1 MFISITTPIYDCFQ
15 SVQESVLVRKLVYR
29 YCKITVKIDTP
40 KKLLVLY
47 IFRVGNT
54 RQILNEQLLLDS
66 YKNFTRQVT
75 ISKTSMMNMTFSE
88 QVKLMSTI
96 DIAFGVH
103 GAGFVNCMF
112 MQPKSGLIEFFAQYF
127 HAYYYMYLTR
137 KTTLFYDMVENNKK
151 AKRIGYEKPSRDSKD
166 ANIYVDIP
174 VAYEKMEYM
183 ISCVRK
189 GKYGSIK

>member
-1 MFISITTPIYDCFQ
+1 M
-15 SVQESVLVRKLVYR
+15 
-29 YCKITVKIDTP
+29 DTL

-66 YKNFTRQVT
+66 YKNFTKQVT
-75 ISKTSMMNMTFSE
+75 ISKSSLMNMTFSE

-96 DIAFGVH
+96 DIAFGIH

-112 MQPKSGLIEFFAQYF
+112 MQPRSGLIEFFAMNF
-127 HAYYYMYLTR
+127 HAYYYMYLTK
-137 KTTLFYDMVENNKK
+137 KTSLFYDSVDNNEM
-151 AKRIGYEKPSRDSKD
+151 ARRIGYKKPSRDSKD

-174 VAYEKMEYM
+174 TAYKKMEYM
-183 ISCVRK
+183 ISCVKK